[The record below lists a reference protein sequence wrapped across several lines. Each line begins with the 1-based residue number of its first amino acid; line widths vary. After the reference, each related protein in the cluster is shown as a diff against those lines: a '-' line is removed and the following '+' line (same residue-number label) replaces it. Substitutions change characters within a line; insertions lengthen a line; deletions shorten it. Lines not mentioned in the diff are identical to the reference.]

1 MKLDDGRL
9 TFVAQQ
15 EVTALDAIHKA
26 VLGKAACAGR
36 VTEGVGTCISIHAP
50 TWGATFVMARASLP
64 LPYFNPRTHVGCD
77 TSQMRSVRLWNDFNP
92 RTHVGCDRMNVSVTY
107 SYRNFNPRTH
117 VGCDPIQKLLCVHL
131 LNFNPRTH
139 VGCDENFVDTFR
151 FFLMISIHAPTWGA
165 TYNAFTLLYSVLFQ
179 STHPRGVRPQRFSE
193 YKFMG
198 DISIHAPTWGATQNP
213 C

>member
-1 MKLDDGRL
+1 
-9 TFVAQQ
+9 
-15 EVTALDAIHKA
+15 
-26 VLGKAACAGR
+26 
-36 VTEGVGTCISIHAP
+36 
-50 TWGATFVMARASLP
+50 MARASLP

-77 TSQMRSVRLWNDFNP
+77 TSQMRSVRLWND
-92 RTHVGCDRMNVSVTY
+92 
-107 SYRNFNPRTH
+107 FNPRTH

-198 DISIHAPTWGATQNP
+198 DISIHAPTWGATLTDKKAFRQQLEFQSTHPRGVRRRPSEYSHRNCHFNP
-213 C
+213 RTHVGCDGTLIGVF

>member
-64 LPYFNPRTHVGCD
+64 LPY
-77 TSQMRSVRLWNDFNP
+77 FNP

-165 TYNAFTLLYSVLFQ
+165 TCVLL
-179 STHPRGVRPQRFSE
+179 R
-193 YKFMG
+193 
-198 DISIHAPTWGATQNP
+198 
-213 C
+213 